1 MTWTQFLRAR
11 GARAFDRRVMVW
23 LICLYPLLYA
33 VGYLS
38 KSVAGSAAIWPAH
51 ALTFAAYV
59 LLPIR
64 LWPLVAACTISWEL
78 PLRPVLYW
86 VTSQSH
92 SSAAVTMS
100 FAVANILTSIG
111 PAGLARAMRLLR
123 WQDRFQL
130 VISPLWIVA
139 LFAGSVPGAVLG
151 AAMS

>member
-59 LLPIR
+59 LLPMR
-64 LWPLVAACTISWEL
+64 LWPLVATCTICLEM
-78 PLRPVLYW
+78 VAIAALYW
-86 VTSQSH
+86 GTSQSH
-92 SSAAVTMS
+92 PSVAMTVG
-100 FAVANILTSIG
+100 FATANILTSIG

-123 WQDRFQL
+123 RQDRFQL
-130 VISPLWIVA
+130 VIS
-139 LFAGSVPGAVLG
+139 
-151 AAMS
+151 